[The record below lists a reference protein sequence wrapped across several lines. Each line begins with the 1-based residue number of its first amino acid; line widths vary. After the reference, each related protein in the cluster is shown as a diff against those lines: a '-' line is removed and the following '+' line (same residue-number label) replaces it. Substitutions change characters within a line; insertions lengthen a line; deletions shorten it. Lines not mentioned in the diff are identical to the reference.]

1 MITDVFSVCKDNI
14 VFQMNEFCYSLFVAY
29 LLVFRD
35 RVSSSGYSATHYRED
50 YAGLRDLPLCLLNDG
65 IKVLCNS

>member
-1 MITDVFSVCKDNI
+1 MITDVFSVCKTNI
-14 VFQMNEFCYSLFVAY
+14 VFRMNEFCYSLFAAY

-35 RVSSSGYSATHYRED
+35 RVCSSGYSATHYIVNH
-50 YAGLRDLPLCLLNDG
+50 AGLRDPPLCLLDDG